1 MLPIAMH
8 GREGASQSRAGAY
21 ARSTCGR
28 RSQRQ
33 AAVANSAA
41 AASRLADVA
50 ALELLIV
57 GCLPEPRSPGRRG
70 GGAAAQANRRP
81 SR

>member
-8 GREGASQSRAGAY
+8 GHEGASQRPAGAR
-21 ARSTCGR
+21 ARPARGAHPA
-28 RSQRQ
+28 RQ

-70 GGAAAQANRRP
+70 GGATAQANRRP